1 MREPQLGLSQS
12 SATTN
17 SHHDLTLST
26 ITTYSKAQFES
37 NQKQQQKKKKKTM
50 IHREL
55 TSLILACVTTTNTF
69 CLSKKNVFHKLSR
82 CILFTVEMHEK

>member
-37 NQKQQQKKKKKTM
+37 NQKQQQKKKKDYDSQGINKSYFGVCDNNQYF
-50 IHREL
+50 L
-55 TSLILACVTTTNTF
+55 SLKEKCVP
-69 CLSKKNVFHKLSR
+69 
-82 CILFTVEMHEK
+82 